1 MGYQPIGGA
10 VLILKAE
17 QDIERYVDKIT
28 EHIADLP
35 VDQREARLM
44 NLIIALCEDLDEIGK
59 ESFLLLSQHM
69 RQIEDA

>member
-1 MGYQPIGGA
+1 M
-10 VLILKAE
+10 LRAE
-17 QDIERYVDKIT
+17 KDIERYVDKIR

-44 NLIIALCEDLDEIGK
+44 NLIIALCDDLDDMGR
-59 ESFLLLSQHM
+59 ESFQLLSQHM

>member
-1 MGYQPIGGA
+1 
-10 VLILKAE
+10 VLRAE
-17 QDIERYVDKIT
+17 QDIEKYVEKIT
-28 EHIADLP
+28 GHIADLP

-44 NLIIALCEDLDEIGK
+44 NLIIALCEDLDETGK